1 MIYNKN
7 IETRKQ
13 QTKQEGTDMREIIS
27 YEQDDTSKVV
37 KKLQFDCR
45 ISEEVKKA
53 LKEAYAKRK
62 RRGSAT

>member
-1 MIYNKN
+1 
-7 IETRKQ
+7 
-13 QTKQEGTDMREIIS
+13 MREIIS